1 MIMEKKQIVFTEI
14 NKAELLT
21 YEVEELKSDSVRVKL
36 AVSTV
41 SAGTEKANITG
52 DPSVNGPAAPN
63 VKFPRKSGYSAAGT
77 VIEIGED
84 VTDLQV
90 GDRVI
95 VSWGTHSSISTV
107 QRKRITKIP
116 YDDITFNQAAIV
128 HIATFPMAAIRKC
141 QLEMGESAMVMGL
154 GILGQFAIRM
164 LRAAG
169 ATPIIAADPV
179 AKRREAA
186 LKGGADYAFDPFDP
200 DFAQKVKEVTGGGVN
215 VAIEVTGQGAGLDE
229 TLDCM
234 ARFGRVALLGC
245 TRNKEF
251 HIDYYRKVHSPGIT
265 LIGAHTMARPLQE
278 SHHGWFTEKDDLK
291 AILDMMHYGRLVLD
305 DLDTEINSPENCTEV
320 YTRLINDR
328 EFPLIAQFD
337 WSRLE

>member
-1 MIMEKKQIVFTEI
+1 MKKQQIVFTEI

-21 YEVEELKSDSVRVKL
+21 KDVEELQGDSVRVKL
-36 AVSTV
+36 AVSTI

-52 DPSVNGPAAPN
+52 DPSVNGPAAPR
-63 VKFPRKSGYSAAGT
+63 VQFPRMSGYSAAGVVT
-77 VIEIGED
+77 EIGPD
-84 VTDLQV
+84 VKSVKV

-107 QRKRITKIP
+107 QERRITKIP
-116 YDDITFNQAAIV
+116 YDDISFEQAAFI

-141 QLEMGESAMVMGL
+141 KLEMGESAMVMGL

-169 ATPIIAADPV
+169 ATPIIAVDPV
-179 AKRREAA
+179 AKRREDAIR
-186 LKGGADYAFDPFDP
+186 GGADYAFDPFEEG
-200 DFAQKVKEVTGGGVN
+200 FADKVKEVTGGGVA

-265 LIGAHTMARPLQE
+265 LIGAHTMARPKEE
-278 SHHGWFTEKDDLK
+278 SHHGWFTEKDDIN
-291 AILDMMHYGRLVLD
+291 AIMKMMHFGRLTLD
-305 DLDTEINSPENCTEV
+305 DLTSETNSPADCFEV

-328 EFPLIAQFD
+328 EFPLISQFD

>member
-1 MIMEKKQIVFTEI
+1 MDI
-14 NKAELLT
+14 A
-21 YEVEELKSDSVRVKL
+21 SL
-36 AVSTV
+36 A
-41 SAGTEKANITG
+41 
-52 DPSVNGPAAPN
+52 
-63 VKFPRKSGYSAAGT
+63 
-77 VIEIGED
+77 
-84 VTDLQV
+84 
-90 GDRVI
+90 
-95 VSWGTHSSISTV
+95 
-107 QRKRITKIP
+107 
-116 YDDITFNQAAIV
+116 

-141 QLEMGESAMVMGL
+141 KLEMGESAMVMGL

-179 AKRREAA
+179 AKRREEA

-200 DFAQKVKEVTGGGVN
+200 DFAQKVKEVTGGGVA

-265 LIGAHTMARPLQE
+265 LIGAHTLARPLQE
-278 SHHGWFTEKDDLK
+278 SHSGWFTEKDDLK
-291 AILDMMHYGRLVLD
+291 AILDMMHYGRLTLD
-305 DLDTEINSPENCTEV
+305 NLYSEINSPEDCGEV
-320 YTRLINDR
+320 YTILINDR
-328 EFPLIAQFD
+328 EFPLISQFD

>member
-1 MIMEKKQIVFTEI
+1 MEKKQIVFTEI

-21 YEVEELKSDSVRVKL
+21 YDVEELQDDGVRVKL
-36 AVSTV
+36 AVSTI
-41 SAGTEKANITG
+41 SAGTEKANIIG
-52 DPSVNGPAAPN
+52 DPSVNGPVAPS
-63 VKFPRKSGYSAAGT
+63 VKFPRKTGYSATGT
-77 VIEIGED
+77 VLEIGKN
-84 VTDLQV
+84 VNDLKV

-95 VSWGTHSSISTV
+95 VSWGTHSSISTI
-107 QRKRITKIP
+107 QRRRITKIP
-116 YDDITFNQAAIV
+116 YDDISFNQAALV

-141 QLEMGESAMVMGL
+141 KLEMGESAMVMGL

-169 ATPIIAADPV
+169 ATPIIAVDPV
-179 AKRREAA
+179 AKRREDAIR
-186 LKGGADYAFDPFDP
+186 GGADYAFDPFEEG
-200 DFAQKVKEVTGGGVN
+200 FAEKVKKVTGGGVA

-234 ARFGRVALLGC
+234 ARYGRVALLGC

-251 HIDYYRKVHSPGIT
+251 HIDYYRKIHCPGIT

-278 SHHGWFTEKDDLK
+278 SHHGWFTEKDDIK
-291 AILDMMHYGRLVLD
+291 AILDMMHYGRLTLD
-305 DLDTEINSPENCTEV
+305 DLTTEINSPADCGEV

-328 EFPLIAQFD
+328 EFPLISQFD

>member
-1 MIMEKKQIVFTEI
+1 MEKKQIVFTEI

-21 YEVEELKSDSVRVKL
+21 KDVEELAGDSVRVKL
-36 AVSTV
+36 AVSTI
-41 SAGTEKANITG
+41 SAGTEKANIIG
-52 DPSVNGPAAPN
+52 DPSVNGPVAPA
-63 VKFPRKSGYSAAGT
+63 VKFPRTTGYSASGT
-77 VIEIGED
+77 VMEIGKD
-84 VTDLQV
+84 VTDLKI

-107 QRKRITKIP
+107 QRRRITKIP
-116 YDDITFNQAAIV
+116 YDDITFKQAALV

-141 QLEMGESAMVMGL
+141 KLEMGEPAMVMGL
-154 GILGQFAIRM
+154 GILGQFAVRM

-169 ATPIIAADPV
+169 ATPIIAVDPV
-179 AKRREAA
+179 AKRRETA
-186 LKGGADYAFDPFDP
+186 LKGGADYAFDPFEEG
-200 DFAQKVKEVTGGGVN
+200 FAEKVKAVTGGGVA

-234 ARFGRVALLGC
+234 ARYGRVALLGC

-251 HIDYYRKVHSPGIT
+251 HIDYYRKIHCPGIT

-278 SHHGWFTEKDDLK
+278 SHHGWFTEKDDIK
-291 AILDMMHYGRLVLD
+291 AILDMMHYGRLTLD
-305 DLDTEINSPENCTEV
+305 DLDSEFNSPEDCFEV
-320 YTRLINDR
+320 YTRLVNDR
-328 EFPLIAQFD
+328 EFPTISQFD

>member
-1 MIMEKKQIVFTEI
+1 MQKKQIIFTEI
-14 NKAELLT
+14 NKAELVT
-21 YEVEELKSDSVRVKL
+21 CDVEELKEDSVRVKL
-36 AVSTV
+36 ASSTI
-41 SAGTEKANITG
+41 SAGTERANITG
-52 DPSVNGPAAPN
+52 DPNVNGPAAPN
-63 VKFPRKSGYSAAGT
+63 VKFPRKSGYSAAG
-77 VIEIGED
+77 VVCEVGPEVKNIN
-84 VTDLQV
+84 V

-107 QRKRITKIP
+107 QEKRITKIP
-116 YDDITFNQAAIV
+116 YDDISFEQASLV

-141 QLEMGESAMVMGL
+141 QLEMGESALVMGL

-179 AKRREAA
+179 AKRREDA
-186 LKGGADYAFDPFDP
+186 LKGGADYAFDPFEE
-200 DFAQKVKEVTGGGVN
+200 DFNEKVKAITGGGVD

-278 SHHGWFTEKDDLK
+278 SHHGWFTEKDDIK
-291 AILDMMHYGRLVLD
+291 AILNMMHYGRLVLD
-305 DLDTEINSPENCTEV
+305 DLDTEINSPEACTEV

>member
-1 MIMEKKQIVFTEI
+1 MQKKQIVFTEI

-21 YEVEELKSDSVRVKL
+21 KEVEELQGDSVRVKL
-36 AVSTV
+36 AVSTI
-41 SAGTEKANITG
+41 SAGTEKANIIG
-52 DPSVNGPAAPN
+52 DPSVSGPAAPS
-63 VKFPRKSGYSAAGT
+63 VKFPRTTGYSASGT
-77 VIEIGED
+77 IMEIGAGVD
-84 VTDLQV
+84 DLKV

-107 QRKRITKIP
+107 HKKRITKIP
-116 YDDITFNQAAIV
+116 SDDISFKQAALV

-141 QLEMGESAMVMGL
+141 NLEMGQSAMVMGL
-154 GILGQFAIRM
+154 GILGQFAVRM

-169 ATPIIAADPV
+169 ATPIIAVDPV

-186 LKGGADYAFDPFDP
+186 LKGGADYAFDPFEEG
-200 DFAQKVKEVTGGGVN
+200 FADKVKAVTGGGVA

-265 LIGAHTMARPLQE
+265 LIGAHTMARPKEE
-278 SHHGWFTEKDDLK
+278 SHHGWFTEKDDIK
-291 AILDMMHYGRLVLD
+291 AILNMMHFGRLTLD
-305 DLDTEINSPENCTEV
+305 DLTSEVNSPADCFEV

-328 EFPLIAQFD
+328 EFPLISQFD